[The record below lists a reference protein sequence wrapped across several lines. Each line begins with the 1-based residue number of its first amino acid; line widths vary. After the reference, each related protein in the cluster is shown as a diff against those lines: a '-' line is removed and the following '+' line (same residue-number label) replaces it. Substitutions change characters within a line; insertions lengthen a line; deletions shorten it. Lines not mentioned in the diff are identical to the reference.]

1 MPLQC
6 ASTTPPDLFS
16 DSLFPSMLS
25 KDQMTL
31 QGMAQESAFIK
42 RSKGFFCPL
51 TIPGANGK
59 I

>member
-1 MPLQC
+1 MRLT
-6 ASTTPPDLFS
+6 SSSGSFS
-16 DSLFPSMLS
+16 DSLFPSMFS
-25 KDQMTL
+25 KDQMTP